1 MDSSY
6 SPPDTDNADDPAIRY
21 SKVLRPH
28 RSSTNRTLRILSVFL
43 VLFFL
48 TAGVGFLMAGAW
60 PVFGFM
66 GLEIGGLIFAL
77 WYNHKVGSSFEA
89 ITITESEFRLSKVDH
104 WGQRR
109 HWTFQPQWLKV
120 RFEPVSKQLI
130 CGVHGKH
137 VIIGKFLTEDE
148 RQALAETLRAE
159 VQRLQLPAHL
169 HAGV

>member
-1 MDSSY
+1 MSTTTTEPGLDA
-6 SPPDTDNADDPAIRY
+6 DDDPAIRY

-28 RSSTNRTLRILSVFL
+28 RSSTNKALRILSVFL

-48 TAGVGFLMAGAW
+48 TAGLGFLMAGAW
-60 PVFGFM
+60 PVFGIM

-89 ITITESEFRLSKVDH
+89 ITITEQEFRLSKVDH
-104 WGQRR
+104 WGKRR

-148 RQALAETLRAE
+148 REMLAETLHAE
-159 VQRLQLPAHL
+159 VQRLQLPTHL
-169 HAGV
+169 HAGA